1 MTMRVL
7 HVVPTYLPVTRYGG
21 PIYSVHGLCKA
32 LVKQG
37 VEVSVLTTNV
47 DGPGVSDVPIG
58 TRVDMDGVGV
68 WYYPSNYLRRL
79 YFSASMLKDLPER
92 FRKIDLLHTHSIFL
106 WPTTATARLARARGV
121 PYLVSPRGMLVRE
134 LVERKNNYI
143 KKAWLKLFER
153 ANLEGAAAI
162 HVTSQGEADAAAQFG
177 FRLPPLLDIANGLD
191 PPTLAVGSAARA
203 EFTEHGP
210 YLAYLGRVSWKK
222 GLDRL
227 IEALQHVPDVRLLIA
242 GNDDENL
249 VPKLTSQ
256 AEALGLLGRVDFL
269 GHLSGERKRA
279 LLQNAEMLV
288 LPSHHENFGNVVLE
302 AMSESCP
309 VVVTQSVGAAK
320 VVLKANAG
328 LVVKG
333 NADSLA
339 DAIRQLKADPARRAE
354 MGGRGARIVSEEYGW
369 DTIASTMF
377 KAYQEIL
384 E

>member
-1 MTMRVL
+1 M
-7 HVVPTYLPVTRYGG
+7 
-21 PIYSVHGLCKA
+21 
-32 LVKQG
+32 
-37 VEVSVLTTNV
+37 E
-47 DGPGVSDVPIG
+47 
-58 TRVDMDGVGV
+58 
-68 WYYPSNYLRRL
+68 
-79 YFSASMLKDLPER
+79 
-92 FRKIDLLHTHSIFL
+92 
-106 WPTTATARLARARGV
+106 
-121 PYLVSPRGMLVRE
+121 
-134 LVERKNNYI
+134 
-143 KKAWLKLFER
+143 
-153 ANLEGAAAI
+153 
-162 HVTSQGEADAAAQFG
+162 
-177 FRLPPLLDIANGLD
+177 
-191 PPTLAVGSAARA
+191 
-203 EFTEHGP
+203 
-210 YLAYLGRVSWKK
+210 K

-227 IEALQHVPDVRLLIA
+227 IEALQHVPDVRLLMA

-354 MGGRGARIVSEEYGW
+354 MGRRGARIVSEEYGW

-377 KAYQEIL
+377 RAYQEIL